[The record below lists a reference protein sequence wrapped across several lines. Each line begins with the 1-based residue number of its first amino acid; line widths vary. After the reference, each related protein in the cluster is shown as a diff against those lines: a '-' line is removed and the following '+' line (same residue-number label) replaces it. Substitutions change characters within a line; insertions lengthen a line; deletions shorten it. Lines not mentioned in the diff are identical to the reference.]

1 MKLPFNVGQKWVQIA
16 VAVVVALLV
25 AALATRCAEAA
36 EPVAQFSYG
45 RTVLRGETDV
55 LELAVRYPDAGPG
68 DADYAFGVTFIGPS
82 SLYDVPQPA
91 NFAWRAEII
100 DGFGR
105 FDVGLGLAV
114 MQNEDIY
121 NSGRMNF
128 TLSLGYRF
136 KRWPVAVTLRHF
148 SNGSTKRPNKGR
160 DLLTI
165 GWIFQ

>member
-1 MKLPFNVGQKWVQIA
+1 MKLPFNPGDKKVQAAVGLVI
-16 VAVVVALLV
+16 VLL
-25 AALATRCAEAA
+25 LAGFATTCHGA
-36 EPVAQFSYG
+36 EPYAQFGYG
-45 RTVLRGETDV
+45 RTLVKGETDA
-55 LELAVRYPDAGPG
+55 LDLSIRYPDAGPG

-82 SLYDVPQPA
+82 ILYGQDQRG

-121 NSGRMNF
+121 NSGRMQF

-136 KRWPVAVTLRHF
+136 QRIPITVGIRHF
-148 SNGSTKRPNKGR
+148 SNGSTDRPNKGR
-160 DLLTI
+160 DVAFVA
-165 GWIFQ
+165 WRF